1 MVVVRSP
8 SHPVLLDEPRHDEL
22 ALSFNQAT
30 VDRPADIAIMHML
43 HGTSSH
49 GALPELPPI
58 DSVSRLLSNIE
69 KIKESERSTD
79 DKPLRYYRGL
89 SQANYHLD
97 PSVMRCKNHR
107 KKEGHMLRELIT
119 RRPDEFSKFTSAL
132 DRWMLAQHHFLYT
145 RFLDISTNP
154 LVGLF
159 FACGGFGK
167 DNDMG
172 GAGLLYVFSTTRDR
186 VKPYDSDSVS
196 IIANFA
202 RLLRDGQKEI
212 LKKTKEFLT
221 KRDAFVDR
229 RRRIMHRSAGKDIKE
244 VRDYAIHMDSLRREN
259 EAAGRYSDVGR
270 LGTLIK
276 QEKSDFVENL
286 IDPRDLFRIFI
297 VQPRLLFPRVRA
309 QAGAFLVSAYHETF
323 DFESDEKHEHN
334 MRYRTDNCDVPYNYY
349 RLRIKSGEKRSILE
363 ELQSLNISKET
374 LFPSVDESARAILK
388 DNG

>member
-1 MVVVRSP
+1 MVVVPSP
-8 SHPVLLDEPRHDEL
+8 SHPVLLDGSRHDEL

-30 VDRPADIAIMHML
+30 VDRPADIAVTDML

-49 GALPELPPI
+49 GALPDLPPI

-69 KIKESERSTD
+69 TIKESERSTD
-79 DKPLRYYRGL
+79 EKALRYYRGL
-89 SQANYHLD
+89 SQANYHLE

-107 KKEGHMLRELIT
+107 KQEGHMLRELIT
-119 RRPDEFSKFTSAL
+119 RRPGEFYKFTSAL
-132 DRWMLAQHHFLYT
+132 DRWMLAQHHGLYT
-145 RFLDISTNP
+145 RFLDISPNP

-159 FACGGFGK
+159 FACGGF
-167 DNDMG
+167 NDETECEG
-172 GAGLLYVFSTTRDR
+172 VLYVFSTTRSH

-202 RLLRDGQKEI
+202 RLRRDEQKAI

-244 VRDYAIHMDSLRREN
+244 VRDYAVHMDSLRMEN
-259 EAAGRYSDVGR
+259 EASGRYSDIGR

-276 QEKSDFVENL
+276 QEKPYFVEDL
-286 IDPRDLFRIFI
+286 IDPRDPFRILI
-297 VQPRLLFPRVRA
+297 VHPRLLFPRVRA

-323 DFESDEKHEHN
+323 DFESDEKHERN
-334 MRYRTDNCDVPYNYY
+334 VRYRTDNCDVPYNYY
-349 RLRIKSGEKRSILE
+349 RLTIESGKKRDILE
-363 ELQSLNISKET
+363 QLQSLNISKET
-374 LFPSVDESARAILK
+374 LFPGVEESAQAILADHK
-388 DNG
+388 